1 MIYNRGWDTK
11 QPHLMTQG
19 RPTCCTT
26 GHTHP
31 PLRLFPF
38 TPSTAR
44 SMRRILTL
52 LCTVCLLA
60 ACSDS
65 EVQDYAVWHVT
76 YDDGSLTLSVPRE
89 AGFQRATIQVQGVPT
104 GTAVTVVCHEE
115 WLTLYTD
122 TLPADGIATMLVQ
135 RNDDDAA
142 RTATLYVVPG
152 GDETQAVRL
161 SVTQR
166 STADDDGNGADPRDC
181 LYLGY
186 GYDIYQQ
193 LDNPM
198 SVRTLEPV
206 LDYDRLVALGKSH
219 TYETVHECRLSQ
231 TTMQYYNASSLA
243 EFSTKLTSSS
253 SKTDLCLQG
262 SQRDC
267 DIATASCAGQAYES
281 LNYGYGA
288 MIKAVAARV
297 IDAGALRDLKQA
309 GLLPFSEG
317 FLKAYRKAKALSGKA
332 RADAVTNILLTYGTH
347 VVVQTDLG
355 GRLSYTFT
363 MNKSESIYT
372 NKEMQQEVDYTMGR
386 LSESERD
393 KDLQKETTSEK
404 NNGLALRVTGGDPT
418 WNETIARDIKGL
430 GRTAQIPPDHIMQWL
445 ASICYEENP
454 GRSDKLDV
462 VHFELEPLWNL
473 VDESMRVDFINATLQ
488 LMQRSDCQLSD
499 RFLGTDLY
507 RLDLQALGLTDFD
520 HVGDTGSLARLL
532 YIKSGSTS
540 TPVLEACSEYVPHI
554 RTDRRVTVVYPI
566 FKGNIKMNRGL
577 FLGDG
582 AHKPA
587 MVGFSE
593 GDCLVTPIDTLLPG
607 HVISTLYYINGNLYT
622 SPNGI
627 SISAPADG
635 VCTVTDDELI
645 LNLMDESTSHRHGV
659 VKIGSTFWTRH
670 DMDHSMRFTFY
681 PDDDN
686 EDDLRETFRGDVL
699 FTRFQAEV
707 GYWFNYLNKWC
718 YGYAPVT
725 SLRTQPNTLWYL
737 PTPNQVKQLYA
748 YIGFN
753 PKALFRGQCS
763 GFNAAF
769 NGYVGTQDI
778 LNGNTSFPASG
789 TMQQH
794 EQGRLNV
801 ISSKST
807 KDMADACLLVLDDHY
822 TLREINDQTANK
834 YWRLNYYP
842 IRLCRGAFY
851 QYPTLE
857 TIQKHTR

>member
-1 MIYNRGWDTK
+1 M
-11 QPHLMTQG
+11 
-19 RPTCCTT
+19 
-26 GHTHP
+26 
-31 PLRLFPF
+31 
-38 TPSTAR
+38 R
-44 SMRRILTL
+44 SILTYL
-52 LCTVCLLA
+52 SIIGLLA
-60 ACSDS
+60 ACSDN
-65 EVQDYAVWHVT
+65 EMHDYAAWQAT
-76 YDDGSLTLSVPRE
+76 YDDGSLSLSVPRE
-89 AGFQRATIQVQGVPT
+89 AGYQRATIRVQGAPE
-104 GTAVTVVCHEE
+104 GRAVTVVCHDE

-122 TLPADGIATMLVQ
+122 TLPADGIVTMLVQ

-152 GDETQAVRL
+152 DEQQAVRL
-161 SVTQR
+161 SLTQR

-206 LDYDRLVALGKSH
+206 LDYDKLVALGKSH

-253 SKTDLCLQG
+253 SKTNLCLQG

-267 DIATASCAGQAYES
+267 DIAATSCSGYAYDS
-281 LNYGYGA
+281 QNYGYGA

-297 IDAGALRDLKQA
+297 IDAGALHDLRQE
-309 GLLPFSEG
+309 GLLPFSDG
-317 FLKAYRKAKALSGKA
+317 FQKAYREAKSLTGKA
-332 RADAVTNILLTYGTH
+332 RADAVTKILLKYGTH

-363 MNKSESIYT
+363 MNKSEQIYT

-386 LSESERD
+386 LANKERD
-393 KDLQKETTSEK
+393 NRLQLETTSEK
-404 NNGLALRVTGGDPT
+404 NNGMALRVTGGDPV
-418 WNETIARDIKGL
+418 WNETIRSDIKGL
-430 GRTAQIPPDHIMQWL
+430 GRTSQIPPDHIMSWL
-445 ASICYEENP
+445 ASITYEENP
-454 GRSDKLDV
+454 GRSNKLGV

-473 VDESMRVDFINATLQ
+473 VDESMRVDFITATLQ

-507 RLDLQALGLTDFD
+507 RIDLDRLGLTDFNGVD
-520 HVGDTGSLARLL
+520 DTKSLARLL
-532 YIKSGSTS
+532 YIKSDNTS
-540 TPVLEACSEYVPHI
+540 TPVLEVCNEYVPHI
-554 RTDRRVTVVYPI
+554 RTDQRVTVVYPI
-566 FKGNIKMNRGL
+566 FKGNIKMNRGI

-582 AHKPA
+582 SHKPA
-587 MVGFSE
+587 IVGFSE
-593 GDCLVTPIDTLLPG
+593 GNCLVTPIDTLLPG

-627 SISAPADG
+627 NISAPADG
-635 VCTVTDDELI
+635 RCTVADDELI
-645 LNLMDESTSHRHGV
+645 FNLMDELTSRRHAV
-659 VKIGSTFWTRH
+659 VKIGSAFWTRH

-686 EDDLRETFRGDVL
+686 EDDIRETFHNNVL

-707 GYWFNYLNKWC
+707 GYWFNQQNKWC

-753 PKALFRGQCS
+753 PKALYRGQCS

-769 NGYVGTQDI
+769 NGYAGTQDI
-778 LNGNTSFPASG
+778 LNGNASFPASG

-842 IRLCRGAFY
+842 VRLCRGAFY
-851 QYPTLE
+851 NYPTLE

>member
-1 MIYNRGWDTK
+1 M
-11 QPHLMTQG
+11 
-19 RPTCCTT
+19 
-26 GHTHP
+26 
-31 PLRLFPF
+31 
-38 TPSTAR
+38 R
-44 SMRRILTL
+44 SLLTL
-52 LCTVCLLA
+52 LSIVCLLA
-60 ACSDS
+60 ACSDN
-65 EVQDYAVWHVT
+65 EMHDYASWQAT
-76 YDDGSLTLSVPRE
+76 YDDGSLSLSVPRE
-89 AGFQRATIQVQGVPT
+89 AGYQRATIRVQGAPE
-104 GTAVTVVCHEE
+104 GRAVTVVCHDE

-122 TLPADGIATMLVQ
+122 TLPADGIVTMLVQ

-152 GDETQAVRL
+152 DEQQAVRL
-161 SVTQR
+161 SLTQR

-206 LDYDRLVALGKSH
+206 LDYDKLVALGKSH

-253 SKTDLCLQG
+253 SKTNLCLQG

-267 DIATASCAGQAYES
+267 DIAATSCSGYAYDS
-281 LNYGYGA
+281 QNYGYGA

-297 IDAGALRDLKQA
+297 IDAGALHDLRQE
-309 GLLPFSEG
+309 GLLPFSDG
-317 FLKAYRKAKALSGKA
+317 FQKAYREAKSLTGKA
-332 RADAVTNILLTYGTH
+332 RADAVTKILLKYGTH

-363 MNKSESIYT
+363 MNKSEQIYT

-386 LSESERD
+386 LSDKERD
-393 KDLQKETTSEK
+393 NKLQLETTSEK
-404 NNGLALRVTGGDPT
+404 NNGMALRVTGGDPV
-418 WNETIARDIKGL
+418 WNETIRSDIQGL
-430 GRTAQIPPDHIMQWL
+430 GRTSQIPPDHIMSWL
-445 ASICYEENP
+445 ASITYEENP
-454 GRSDKLDV
+454 GRSNKLGV

-507 RLDLQALGLTDFD
+507 RIDLDRLGLTDFNGVD
-520 HVGDTGSLARLL
+520 DTKSLARLL
-532 YIKSGSTS
+532 YIKSDNTS
-540 TPVLEACSEYVPHI
+540 TPVLEVCNEYVPHI
-554 RTDRRVTVVYPI
+554 RTDQRVTVVYPI
-566 FKGNIKMNRGL
+566 FKGNIKMNRGI

-582 AHKPA
+582 SHKPA
-587 MVGFSE
+587 IVGFSE
-593 GDCLVTPIDTLLPG
+593 GNCLVTPIDTLLPG

-627 SISAPADG
+627 NISAPADG
-635 VCTVTDDELI
+635 RCTVADDELI
-645 LNLMDESTSHRHGV
+645 FNLMDELTSHRHAV
-659 VKIGSTFWTRH
+659 VKIGSAFWTRH

-681 PDDDN
+681 PNDDN
-686 EDDLRETFRGDVL
+686 EDDIRETFHNNVL

-707 GYWFNYLNKWC
+707 GYWFNQQNKWC

-725 SLRTQPNTLWYL
+725 SLSTKPNTLWYL
-737 PTPNQVKQLYA
+737 PTPSQVKQLYA

-753 PKALFRGQCS
+753 PKALFHGQCS

-778 LNGNTSFPASG
+778 LNGNASFPASG
-789 TMQQH
+789 TMQQR
-794 EQGRLNV
+794 EKGTLNV

-807 KDMADACLLVLDDHY
+807 KDMADACLLVLNDHY
-822 TLREINDQTANK
+822 TLREINDETANK

-842 IRLCRGAFY
+842 VRLCRGAFY
-851 QYPTLE
+851 NYPTLE

>member
-1 MIYNRGWDTK
+1 
-11 QPHLMTQG
+11 
-19 RPTCCTT
+19 
-26 GHTHP
+26 
-31 PLRLFPF
+31 
-38 TPSTAR
+38 
-44 SMRRILTL
+44 MRRILTL
-52 LCTVCLLA
+52 LCIVCLLA

-65 EVQDYAVWHVT
+65 EVQDYAVWHAT

-89 AGFQRATIQVQGVPT
+89 AGYQRATIQVQGVPT
-104 GTAVTVVCHEE
+104 GTAVTVSCPDE

-520 HVGDTGSLARLL
+520 HTGDTGSLARLL

-540 TPVLEACSEYVPHI
+540 TPVLEVCSEYVPHI

-659 VKIGSTFWTRH
+659 VKIGSSFWTRH

-778 LNGNTSFPASG
+778 LNGNASFPASG

-807 KDMADACLLVLDDHY
+807 KDMADACLLVLDDQY
-822 TLREINDQTANK
+822 NLREINDQTANK

>member
-1 MIYNRGWDTK
+1 
-11 QPHLMTQG
+11 
-19 RPTCCTT
+19 
-26 GHTHP
+26 
-31 PLRLFPF
+31 
-38 TPSTAR
+38 
-44 SMRRILTL
+44 MRRILTL
-52 LCTVCLLA
+52 LYTVCLLA

-65 EVQDYAVWHVT
+65 EVQDYAVWHAT
-76 YDDGSLTLSVPRE
+76 YDDGSLNLSVPRE

-297 IDAGALRDLKQA
+297 IDAGALRDLRQA

-372 NKEMQQEVDYTMGR
+372 DKEMQQEVDYTMGR

-532 YIKSGSTS
+532 YIKSGNTS

-645 LNLMDESTSHRHGV
+645 LNLMDESNSHRHGV

-778 LNGNTSFPASG
+778 LSGNASFPASG

-807 KDMADACLLVLDDHY
+807 KDMADACLLVLDDQY
-822 TLREINDQTANK
+822 NLREINDGTANK

>member
-1 MIYNRGWDTK
+1 
-11 QPHLMTQG
+11 
-19 RPTCCTT
+19 
-26 GHTHP
+26 
-31 PLRLFPF
+31 
-38 TPSTAR
+38 
-44 SMRRILTL
+44 MRRILTL
-52 LCTVCLLA
+52 LCIVCLLA

-65 EVQDYAVWHVT
+65 EVQDYAVWHAT

-104 GTAVTVVCHEE
+104 GTAVTVVCHDE

-152 GDETQAVRL
+152 GDETRAVRL

-386 LSESERD
+386 ISASERD

-404 NNGLALRVTGGDPT
+404 NNGLALRVTGGDPV

-507 RLDLQALGLTDFD
+507 RLDLQELGLTDFD
-520 HVGDTGSLARLL
+520 HTGDTGDTGSLARLL

-540 TPVLEACSEYVPHI
+540 TPVLEVCSEYVPHI

-566 FKGNIKMNRGL
+566 FKGNIKMNHGL

-627 SISAPADG
+627 NISAPADG

-686 EDDLRETFRGDVL
+686 EDDLRETFRGNVL

-718 YGYAPVT
+718 YGYKPVT

-778 LNGNTSFPASG
+778 LNDNASFPASG

-794 EQGRLNV
+794 EKGTLNV

-822 TLREINDQTANK
+822 TLREINDNTANK

>member
-1 MIYNRGWDTK
+1 
-11 QPHLMTQG
+11 
-19 RPTCCTT
+19 
-26 GHTHP
+26 
-31 PLRLFPF
+31 
-38 TPSTAR
+38 
-44 SMRRILTL
+44 MRRILTL
-52 LCTVCLLA
+52 LCIVCLLA

-65 EVQDYAVWHVT
+65 EVQDYAVWHAT

-89 AGFQRATIQVQGVPT
+89 AGYQRATIQVQGVPT
-104 GTAVTVVCHEE
+104 GTAVTVSCPDE

-507 RLDLQALGLTDFD
+507 RIDLQELGLTDFD
-520 HVGDTGSLARLL
+520 HTGDTGSLARLL

-540 TPVLEACSEYVPHI
+540 TPVLEVCSEYVPHI

-778 LNGNTSFPASG
+778 LNGNASFPASG

-807 KDMADACLLVLDDHY
+807 KDMADACLLVLDDQY
-822 TLREINDQTANK
+822 NLREINDNTANK

-842 IRLCRGAFY
+842 VRLCRGAFY
-851 QYPTLE
+851 NYPTLE

>member
-1 MIYNRGWDTK
+1 
-11 QPHLMTQG
+11 
-19 RPTCCTT
+19 
-26 GHTHP
+26 
-31 PLRLFPF
+31 
-38 TPSTAR
+38 
-44 SMRRILTL
+44 MRRILTL
-52 LCTVCLLA
+52 LCIVCLLA

-65 EVQDYAVWHVT
+65 EVQDYAVWHAT

-89 AGFQRATIQVQGVPT
+89 AGYQRATIQVQGVPT
-104 GTAVTVVCHEE
+104 GTAVTVSCPDE

-520 HVGDTGSLARLL
+520 HTGDTGSLARLL

-540 TPVLEACSEYVPHI
+540 TPVLEVCSEYVPHI

-686 EDDLRETFRGDVL
+686 EDDLRETFRGNVL

-718 YGYAPVT
+718 YGYKPVT

-778 LNGNTSFPASG
+778 LNDNASFPASG

-794 EQGRLNV
+794 EKGTLNV

-822 TLREINDQTANK
+822 TLREINDNTANK

>member
-1 MIYNRGWDTK
+1 
-11 QPHLMTQG
+11 
-19 RPTCCTT
+19 
-26 GHTHP
+26 
-31 PLRLFPF
+31 
-38 TPSTAR
+38 
-44 SMRRILTL
+44 MRRILTYL
-52 LCTVCLLA
+52 SIIGLLA
-60 ACSDS
+60 ACSDN
-65 EVQDYAVWHVT
+65 EMHDYAAWQAT
-76 YDDGSLTLSVPRE
+76 YDDGSLSLSVPRE
-89 AGFQRATIQVQGVPT
+89 AGYQRATIRVQGAPE
-104 GTAVTVVCHEE
+104 GRAVTVVCHDE

-122 TLPADGIATMLVQ
+122 TLPADGIVTMLVQ

-152 GDETQAVRL
+152 DEQQAVRL
-161 SVTQR
+161 SLTQR

-206 LDYDRLVALGKSH
+206 LDYDKLVALGKSH

-253 SKTDLCLQG
+253 SKTNLCLQG

-267 DIATASCAGQAYES
+267 DIAATSCSGYAYDS
-281 LNYGYGA
+281 QNYGYGA

-297 IDAGALRDLKQA
+297 IDAGALHDLRQE
-309 GLLPFSEG
+309 GLLPFSDG
-317 FLKAYRKAKALSGKA
+317 FQKAYREAKSLTGKA
-332 RADAVTNILLTYGTH
+332 RADAVTKILLKYGTH

-363 MNKSESIYT
+363 MNKSEQIYT

-386 LSESERD
+386 LSDKERD
-393 KDLQKETTSEK
+393 NKLQLETTSEK
-404 NNGLALRVTGGDPT
+404 NNGMALRVTGGDPV
-418 WNETIARDIKGL
+418 WNETIRSDIKGL
-430 GRTAQIPPDHIMQWL
+430 GRTSQIPPDHIMSWL
-445 ASICYEENP
+445 ASITYEENP
-454 GRSDKLDV
+454 GRSNKLGV

-507 RLDLQALGLTDFD
+507 RIDLDRLGLTDFNGVD
-520 HVGDTGSLARLL
+520 DTKSLARLL
-532 YIKSGSTS
+532 YIKSDNTS
-540 TPVLEACSEYVPHI
+540 TPVLEVCNEYVPHI
-554 RTDRRVTVVYPI
+554 RTDQRVTVVYPI
-566 FKGNIKMNRGL
+566 FKGNIKMNRGI

-582 AHKPA
+582 SHKPA
-587 MVGFSE
+587 IVGFSE
-593 GDCLVTPIDTLLPG
+593 GNCLVTPIDTLLPG

-627 SISAPADG
+627 NISAPADG
-635 VCTVTDDELI
+635 RCTVADDELI

-681 PDDDN
+681 PNDDN
-686 EDDLRETFRGDVL
+686 EDDIRETFRGNVL

-725 SLRTQPNTLWYL
+725 SLSTQPNTLWYL

-753 PKALFRGQCS
+753 PKALFHGQCS

-778 LNGNTSFPASG
+778 LNGNASFPASG
-789 TMQQH
+789 TMQQR
-794 EQGRLNV
+794 EKGTLNV

-842 IRLCRGAFY
+842 VRLCRGAFY
-851 QYPTLE
+851 NYPTLE